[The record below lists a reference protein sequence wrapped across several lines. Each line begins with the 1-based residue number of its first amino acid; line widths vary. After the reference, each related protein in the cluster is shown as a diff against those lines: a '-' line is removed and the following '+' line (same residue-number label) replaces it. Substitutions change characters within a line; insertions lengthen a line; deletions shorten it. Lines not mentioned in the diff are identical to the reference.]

1 MNQFIYADSEVVMVV
16 GHAYSVSEIQAT
28 DES

>member
-1 MNQFIYADSEVVMVV
+1 MNQVLADSEVAMVV
-16 GHAYSVSEIQAT
+16 GHAYSVSEMQAT